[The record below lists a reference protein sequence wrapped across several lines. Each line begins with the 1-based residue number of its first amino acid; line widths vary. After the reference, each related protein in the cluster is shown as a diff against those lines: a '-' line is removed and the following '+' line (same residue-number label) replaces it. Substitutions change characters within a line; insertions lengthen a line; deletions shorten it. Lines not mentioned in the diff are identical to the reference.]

1 MSAHPEVTEARE
13 RIGRKRGGNS
23 WKGTR
28 GEALSHLAG
37 WNWRVG
43 GLVTNG
49 RYSRARSKNLVNKTV
64 VPPVYSASWLN
75 FHLFHAS
82 SPRSRPSLTCCST
95 FVAHVVCT
103 GFHELCHA
111 LISLTLTVDPS
122 HSIVTY
128 CNYSLIVIILYL
140 L

>member
-13 RIGRKRGGNS
+13 RIARKRGGNS
-23 WKGTR
+23 WKGTNERR
-28 GEALSHLAG
+28 GTFSPRGLKLTS
-37 WNWRVG
+37 

-82 SPRSRPSLTCCST
+82 SPHSRPSLTLVLYFRNTQWCLHWVSWTLSCSYIIDLNCWCIP
-95 FVAHVVCT
+95 FNSSYN
-103 GFHELCHA
+103 L
-111 LISLTLTVDPS
+111 LS
-122 HSIVTY
+122 
-128 CNYSLIVIILYL
+128 NIVIAV
-140 L
+140 